1 MAVAYD
7 LNALSGINASA
18 NGLAVISNN
27 LANSQS
33 VGFKSSRAEFADMF
47 SNSQKSPGSGVRV
60 AAITQD
66 FSQGTVAGTGR
77 DLDMAIDGEGFFVLE
92 DQTGKYDSVYTRNG
106 SFKMDKDGYLTTQEG
121 NRVQGYI
128 LNEELSTET
137 KPIYDTTLN
146 SIDLDA
152 LNKTPK
158 ATSDMTF
165 NINLDG
171 QEDNNVDNFQ
181 TPSAGLINNSVAGT
195 DYDPVAGVTD
205 PTLIPSGSTLP
216 NIQKLTDPETE
227 PFGGFP
233 NFSTNKII
241 HDSLGGEHRMTA
253 NFYKRDVVTVANSD
267 LTYDSATDT
276 YTQEAN
282 PGDGDTKYTSWLVQY
297 TIEDYDV
304 DTDSWVTSGH
314 REAFAAGIPAGTPP
328 TPLKAASGD
337 AGMIYELRF
346 DTSGQ
351 LIDVREPNIAA
362 LAADANSTPVG
373 QNTANTPLP
382 DASWT
387 VAGSAPQMQWVI
399 DKPLTG
405 AYDPVGTPGDPL
417 GVGITADFSDMTQ
430 FSGSYNLRGVSQNGY
445 QIGDLVGL
453 STGLDG
459 IIEARYSNGRSIPV
473 AQLAIA
479 TFSDKNAMEKLGG
492 MTYAESYGSGTVN
505 LGQPQQNGFGTI
517 QAGSLEYSNVDVAGE
532 LVNMIQMQRMYQASA
547 QVISTS
553 QQLTQTI
560 LQL

>member
-137 KPIYDTTLN
+137 KPVYDTTLN

-171 QEDNNVDNFQ
+171 QEDNNIDNFQ
-181 TPSAGLINNSVAGT
+181 TPTAGTIDNSVAGNT
-195 DYDPVAGVTD
+195 VLA
-205 PTLIPSGSTLP
+205 GSTLS
-216 NIQKLTDPETE
+216 NINKLTNPDTE

-253 NFYKRDVVTVANSD
+253 NYYKRDVVTVANSD
-267 LTYDSATDT
+267 LTYVPATDS
-276 YTQEAN
+276 YTQGAA
-282 PGDGDTKYTSWLVQY
+282 GSGDTKYTSWLVQY
-297 TIEDYDV
+297 TIQDYDV
-304 DTDSWVTSGH
+304 DTDTWVTSGH
-314 REAFAAGIPAGTPP
+314 REAVPADGT
-328 TPLKAASGD
+328 ASAD

-346 DTSGQ
+346 DSSGK
-351 LIDVREPNIAA
+351 LIDVREPTIAA
-362 LAADANSTPVG
+362 LATGANSTPVG
-373 QNTANTPLP
+373 QDTANTPLP
-382 DASWT
+382 TASWT
-387 VAGSAPQMQWVI
+387 VVGQAPKMQWVI
-399 DKPLTG
+399 DNPITG
-405 AYDPVGTPGDPL
+405 ANDPIGTPADPL

-459 IIEARYSNGRSIPV
+459 VIEARYSNGRSIPV